1 MATSIH
7 NFSGMCQQFRIKYL
21 QQIKGNC
28 NTLNINYCSNSR
40 QSLSHNCHRSLSTTP
55 ALAATK
61 EKIVILGTG
70 WGGFRVAKDLDKNKF
85 EVTVISPRNHFLFT
99 PLLPSTSVGTL
110 EFRCVQ
116 EPVRTIPGIHYHQ
129 AQAKKIDF
137 SGQEISC
144 TDVYS
149 HYQAGKPLTDK
160 REINFTVPYD
170 KLVISVGTKSNTFG
184 VPGLI
189 SQEEE
194 RLGTSGTNKNNVFFL
209 KQLEHARSIR
219 NR

>member
-1 MATSIH
+1 MRASVFCVEVGKLTTNSDYLLGQ
-7 NFSGMCQQFRIKYL
+7 NFR
-21 QQIKGNC
+21 
-28 NTLNINYCSNSR
+28 R
-40 QSLSHNCHRSLSTTP
+40 RLSTTFS
-55 ALAATK
+55 LAANK
-61 EKIVILGTG
+61 EKVVVLGAG

-116 EPVRTIPGIHYHQ
+116 EPVRTITGVHYHQ
-129 AQAKKIDF
+129 AQAKNIDF
-137 SGQEISC
+137 NGQEISC

-149 HYQAGKPLTDK
+149 HYQPGKPLTDK

-170 KLVISVGTKSNTFG
+170 KLIISVGTKSNTFG
-184 VPGLI
+184 VPGLV

-194 RLGTSGTNKNNVFFL
+194 RIGTSGTNKNNVFFL
-209 KQLEHARSIR
+209 KQLEHSRSIR